1 MVVLGAG
8 QILAHALID
17 FPFQNPAILVT
28 WWALLII
35 SLRWL
40 ELDDGAAARRS

>member
-1 MVVLGAG
+1 M
-8 QILAHALID
+8 D

-28 WWALLII
+28 WWALLIL

-40 ELDDGAAARRS
+40 ELEAPSAR